1 MKRIALSPTP
11 RLAPTLLFLALLLL
25 VTGLGIWRATRKA
38 GAPVTLLVAVDGLE
52 WSVMG
57 PLLAEGKLPVMA
69 DLMERGSFGYLESM
83 LPTFSPVIW
92 TSVATGKLPEKHG
105 VLDFVYEDRR
115 DGRREYRYYTS
126 GHRKT
131 KAFWNILSDHGLAV
145 HCVGWWITYPA
156 ERIEGVMVSQTNTTA
171 VIRDPKRALW
181 KGSLIRGVEGQVHP
195 AELQYRVMELLEE
208 VDTSL
213 EPITD
218 EIFGRWP
225 HPLTSLSRRMWE
237 QTQWT
242 FRADATYLRVA
253 KEILR
258 PESPP
263 DLMAIYLSGPDVV
276 AHRFWRYAYPRDF
289 AHPPPR
295 EQIENFSRAI
305 EDYYVYTDRAIG
317 EILELLPENAGV
329 MIVSDHGMHAI
340 NTDRLFDADDLP
352 LQTMSAHHLDAP
364 PGVIIAGGG
373 GFRLSGKLGSPAGE
387 LDLSSMKTLGSVLD
401 VTPTLL
407 VLMDIPL
414 GEDMDGEP
422 MRDLILPGHE
432 VRRIPTHDTAEWQ
445 AGREGRKREAVD
457 QTERLE
463 QLRALGYIQ

>member
-1 MKRIALSPTP
+1 
-11 RLAPTLLFLALLLL
+11 
-25 VTGLGIWRATRKA
+25 
-38 GAPVTLLVAVDGLE
+38 
-52 WSVMG
+52 
-57 PLLAEGKLPVMA
+57 
-69 DLMERGSFGYLESM
+69 
-83 LPTFSPVIW
+83 
-92 TSVATGKLPEKHG
+92 
-105 VLDFVYEDRR
+105 
-115 DGRREYRYYTS
+115 
-126 GHRKT
+126 
-131 KAFWNILSDHGLAV
+131 
-145 HCVGWWITYPA
+145 
-156 ERIEGVMVSQTNTTA
+156 
-171 VIRDPKRALW
+171 
-181 KGSLIRGVEGQVHP
+181 
-195 AELQYRVMELLEE
+195 
-208 VDTSL
+208 
-213 EPITD
+213 
-218 EIFGRWP
+218 
-225 HPLTSLSRRMWE
+225 MWE

-387 LDLSSMKTLGSVLD
+387 LDLSSMKT
-401 VTPTLL
+401 
-407 VLMDIPL
+407 
-414 GEDMDGEP
+414 DMDGEP